1 MNEQS
6 ERRPGLNQFL
16 NSIADSGLEALRA
29 IRGRRGPERDIV
41 ALCHELLTT
50 TGEATGT
57 AVAREVV
64 AAYRALDEAGRRSF
78 FDRLLREFDVDV
90 ARIDAATKSYAK
102 NRSLANRLAL
112 SRAVEAPRQEL
123 FRRIHTA
130 PDGGATLVR
139 MREDLLELIGED
151 PALEAI
157 DADLRHLLK
166 AWFNRGFLALERID
180 WNTPAA
186 ILERLID
193 YESVHEIRGWDDL
206 RRRLAADRRCFAFF
220 HLALPGDPVIFVEV
234 ALVRG
239 LAETIGPLIDR
250 GGPVLDPARADT
262 AIFYS
267 INNCHDGL
275 QGISFGNFL
284 IKQVVLELQRE
295 FPAIETFATLSPMP
309 GFARWLAQS
318 LPRLEA
324 PLLAPE
330 EAAAIRTM
338 LDAGASERL
347 LGPLEKPVITLAA
360 HYLINERRGE
370 EPLDPV
376 ARFHLR
382 NGARLERINW
392 LADRSERGLST
403 ALGVMVNYL
412 YEPKTIEKNH
422 EIYVRDQTV
431 VAAGRVSRLLPR
443 ELR

>member
-1 MNEQS
+1 MS
-6 ERRPGLNQFL
+6 ETAARRGGLNQFL

-29 IRGRRGPERDIV
+29 IRGRRSSERDIA
-41 ALCHELLTT
+41 ALCQELLTT

-64 AAYRALDEAGRRSF
+64 AAYRSLDDNGRRTF
-78 FDRLLREFDVDV
+78 FVSLLRDFDVEP
-90 ARIDAATKSYAK
+90 ARIDAATAAYAK
-102 NRSLANRLAL
+102 DRSLANRLAL

-130 PDGGATLVR
+130 PEGGATLVR
-139 MREDLLELIGED
+139 MREQLLELLGED
-151 PALEAI
+151 PGFEAI

-166 AWFNRGFLALERID
+166 AWFNRGFLTLERID

-186 ILERLID
+186 VLERLIR

-220 HLALPGDPVIFVEV
+220 HPAMPDDPVIFVEV
-234 ALVRG
+234 ALVQG
-239 LAETIGPLIDR
+239 LPDAIAPLIDR
-250 GGPVLDPARADT
+250 NGPVLDPGIADT

-295 FPAIETFATLSPMP
+295 LPTIGTFATLSPVP

-318 LPRLEA
+318 LAELTP
-324 PLLAPE
+324 PLLEPSE
-330 EAAAIRTM
+330 VPAIRTL
-338 LDAGASERL
+338 LDTCASEPL
-347 LGPLEKPVITLAA
+347 LGPLETPLMGLAA
-360 HYLINERRGE
+360 HYLVNERRGDK
-370 EPLDPV
+370 PLDPV

-392 LADRSERGLST
+392 LADRSERGLRT
-403 ALGVMVNYL
+403 ALGIMVNYL
-412 YEPKTIEKNH
+412 YEPKAIEKNH
-422 EIYVRDQTV
+422 EAYVRDQTV
-431 VAAGRVSRLLPR
+431 VASNRVGRLLPR
-443 ELR
+443 EFR